1 VGMDVWRDSPGTA
14 VPLRRVG
21 ARHGTVLGFDHTF
34 HLRAGYPSCPCY
46 GWHHPLHD
54 LLREA
59 GVLQWDLARALHVLP
74 LSLGAQLTRWKGGW
88 TAQGRAAEAP
98 TRQKDS
104 SCGCRERCG
113 GDDGVRNT
121 AHAELTLTAA
131 GTALPLS
138 GVQQV
143 VCTPAR
149 PVRCRTARSVSRHQ
163 GVI

>member
-59 GVLQWDLARALHVLP
+59 GVLQWDLARAVRVLP
-74 LSLGAQLTRWKGGW
+74 QAPYPLELSSHAGRGGW
-88 TAQGRAAEAP
+88 TAGAP
-98 TRQKDS
+98 TCQKYS

-131 GTALPLS
+131 GTVLPLNV
-138 GVQQV
+138 GQV
-143 VCTPAR
+143 VCTPTSCLA
-149 PVRCRTARSVSRHQ
+149 AL
-163 GVI
+163 

>member
-1 VGMDVWRDSPGTA
+1 MGMDVWRDSPGTA

-59 GVLQWDLARALHVLP
+59 GVLQWDLARAVRVLP
-74 LSLGAQLTRWKGGW
+74 QAPYPLELSSHA
-88 TAQGRAAEAP
+88 GRAAGLLRGVLPERP
-98 TRQKDS
+98 RVRNIHL
-104 SCGCRERCG
+104 GVPRCG

-131 GTALPLS
+131 GTVLPLS
-138 GVQQV
+138 AVQLV
-143 VCTPAR
+143 VYTPVKCLAALR
-149 PVRCRTARSVSRHQ
+149 EASAGTR
-163 GVI
+163 GDG